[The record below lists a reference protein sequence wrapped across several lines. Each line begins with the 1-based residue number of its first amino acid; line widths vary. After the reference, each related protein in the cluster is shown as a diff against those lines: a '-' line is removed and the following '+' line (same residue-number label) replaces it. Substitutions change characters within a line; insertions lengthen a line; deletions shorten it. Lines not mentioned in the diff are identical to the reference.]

1 MSNLKRILS
10 ALLAV
15 LMVMGM
21 FSCLSTVGW
30 ARGVIGD
37 DTNPYEHFN
46 DNWDL
51 DFDQVNQDNSIKTY
65 AQLLQEYGGD
75 PFWYLG
81 IEVYEEADATTPGA
95 INTAGGYWVLT
106 DHYVSRGDR
115 LLVRW
120 YLKSNIYT
128 SSFTLFLECSRRFF
142 NVAPDSNLTYNSTA
156 DYSTTGYDKDGLPN
170 KSYPVSHSPADGM
183 LNPNHAINLV
193 NTSKYNQTV
202 KSYIDRATNLSA
214 FKNNQNGM
222 TLSNCASWDVLE
234 YILTLVGGDGSIIS
248 MAPPA
253 DSPSDADEWFAQDVI
268 QVRDGNDAVEGNGT
282 GADVA
287 DGAVGYIGYDLK
299 WDKAYSNRAT
309 GGILTSLVD
318 GVRTGLSTAAKM
330 AVDGDIYYDHAD
342 CNHIFKI
349 GTPSAGNSAKFYDGE
364 TEYTSYAQNGLASGA
379 IVDLS
384 YQPTKAGYKFL
395 GWALKDDNT
404 NSIVNF
410 YQMAG
415 ADVEFKAVWGH
426 TVTFMNGAN
435 VFSTVDV
442 ADGATV
448 SAPAND
454 PTNAAAAGFL
464 GWYASTDSNKA
475 LVSFP
480 ATPTADVTYNAKY
493 SYTATFDPNG
503 GAFDDATYA
512 GSEAVAEGAAIPFPA
527 VSKAGAT
534 LDGWLPADSV
544 MPAAAATYT
553 AQWTTTGYAVTYD
566 LAGGSFDNAND
577 HPTSLALG
585 DTLPTPAVSK
595 LGHNFGGWT
604 YTTTAG
610 GAAVTGTMPAE
621 AITATA
627 TWTANTYNAVFMIDG
642 VQTPYATVPT
652 VFGQQIAMPDLPS
665 EDGYDFSEWAV
676 TAGSQG
682 TVMDSEGKTFTTT
695 KTAKLIDVQFQ
706 NKDGDSLGNQ
716 AGARFGDAVQFPSAP
731 PVTGMNYIGWNRTTE
746 DGTVFIAAADTAN
759 ETVPA
764 KAVVYKAVYE
774 GNKHTATFKVD
785 GQTLDTQEI
794 GYGATIV
801 FPTVT
806 PATGYKFDGWT
817 YNGAPVTS
825 GMAMEDNDM
834 TFEGTTSKKTITI
847 SFDANGG
854 SAVASV
860 SGLYGDPVPAI
871 GTTTMTGYTFAGWDA
886 TVPTTFPAEDLT
898 LTAQW
903 NINTWNLTY
912 VLYGSEQFAVTYE
925 YGATIAKVG
934 ADDSRVARTGYT
946 FNGWDPAEPNTMPD
960 SNVTVTA
967 QWNQNTYY
975 LEYWRNVDGV
985 ESRENRYPM
994 HYGDVIPEEPLPTQE
1009 GYTFGAWSPEAP
1021 ATMPA
1026 NDLKI
1031 VSTATKNVW
1040 HDIWYD
1046 IDGSIKYEQDVAYGD
1061 PIPNVELPTHAG
1073 YENPYW
1079 APRMTTQPDRAVE
1092 FTYTAAAGQSNYKY
1106 TVKLEQLDGT
1116 YSSTT
1121 ETLSGTTGT
1130 TANAGNNLDKN
1141 GYTLDTDNSVT
1152 SVTITADGNAE
1163 IILIYNLNEYNF
1175 VVTDNSGTTTTK
1187 YKYTAPISEPTAADK
1202 EGYTFSSWKYTRD
1215 NSSTSIALPATM
1227 PYYNIN
1233 AEAQY
1238 TKNSYNV
1245 IAMVDYA
1252 DGEGFKQLS
1261 SVSTPYGD
1269 PIASV
1274 AAPSQTGYAFSGWKT
1289 DANLGTDYTFGGNMP
1304 ANDVVIYG
1312 AFTVNDYSFTFYT
1325 SVNGVQSAEPVYTL
1339 TQAYGTEIDAAAV
1352 RAQMP
1357 TIEGSAFSRFS
1368 PALPATMP
1376 AENRTVLALYG
1387 VSTLTVTY
1395 KDGDTVLRTFD
1406 VKYGDPVP
1414 TIDNPTK
1421 VGYSFDAWDNEIPA
1435 TMPANDLVFT
1445 AQWTVLS
1452 FNAVFKLD
1460 ANDTDAYATVND
1472 VEFNTQFAAPADE
1485 PRRDNYFFRGWK
1497 AVGASEA
1504 ATFPY
1509 TMNTE
1514 GVTFVAIWEQDPSAC
1529 RVKSVVLVDAEHY
1542 FQRGA
1547 AHYLVSVSEPAYSIK
1562 LIIDG
1567 KTQSFSKGSY
1577 YKYKDTDPGISGI
1590 YNIYTDT
1597 ETGYEVWDIELV
1609 LDAGTYKAYCQT
1621 MDGYITES
1629 EANAREFTVAYADR
1643 ANDDAV
1649 ISSDIADDNQSA
1661 VVSGT
1666 KVVRGDYL
1674 TWTIKTSKRVT
1685 WLKLN
1690 DQYTLKSGEEKNF
1703 DTLFKY
1709 TNSGGAVTVTDDAD
1723 KDERTWTVRMRFTYS
1738 GEDTRVNQNWTVFYK
1753 TGATSEW
1760 VEFNSE
1766 PIVIVVCYDQAA
1778 TIDTAT
1784 EYEKYTLVS
1793 AVPTNTEIAKGTR
1806 DVITVVTTDDCDK
1819 VRVTYGGKKT
1829 SFTTTSTN
1837 VEMAEGPVAG
1847 TITWLINYKYATVS
1861 DATSIEDN
1869 VEVQTRGNAW
1879 GDAVTFR
1886 VEVV

>member
-30 ARGVIGD
+30 ARGSIGD

-46 DNWDL
+46 NNWDL
-51 DFDQVNQDNSIKTY
+51 DFDQVNQDNSIKSY
-65 AQLLQEYGGD
+65 AQLLQEYNGD

-81 IEVYEEADATTPGA
+81 IEVYEEADETTPGA

-106 DHYVSRGDR
+106 DHYVSRGDN
-115 LLVRW
+115 LLVR
-120 YLKSNIYT
+120 YYVKSNMYT
-128 SSFTLFLECSRRFF
+128 PGFNIFYEFSRRFF
-142 NVAPDSNLTYNSTA
+142 NIAPGSNLTYNPTS
-156 DYSTTGYDKDGLPN
+156 DYTVTGYAKDGLPN
-170 KSYPVSHSPADGM
+170 KGYPGSSTPQY
-183 LNPNHAINLV
+183 LNPLHAINQ
-193 NTSKYNQTV
+193 SHPDKYGQTV
-202 KSYIDRATNLSA
+202 AHIIDRASNATAMKNSA
-214 FKNNQNGM
+214 NGM
-222 TLSNCASWDVLE
+222 DQVNVASWD
-234 YILTLVGGDGSIIS
+234 YIDYVLTLSGGDGSSIVS

-253 DSPSDADEWFAQDVI
+253 NSPTDADVWFAQNI
-268 QVRDGNDAVEGNGT
+268 IKVRDGNDPVATGGT
-282 GADVA
+282 GANVA
-287 DGAVGYIGYDLK
+287 DDAVGYIGYDLY
-299 WDKAYSNRAT
+299 WDTAYGRRAT
-309 GGILTSLVD
+309 GGINTSFTD
-318 GVRTGLSTAAKM
+318 GVRTGLVSAAKH
-330 AVDGDIYYDHAD
+330 AYNGDAYYDNAD

-379 IVDLS
+379 IVDLTN
-384 YQPTKAGYKFL
+384 QPTKAGYKFL
-395 GWALKDDNT
+395 GWALKNDNT

-442 ADGATV
+442 ADGASV

-585 DTLPTPAVSK
+585 DNLPAPAVSK

-610 GAAVTGTMPAE
+610 GAPVTGTMPAE

-652 VFGQQIAMPDLPS
+652 EFGQQIAMPDLPS

-676 TAGSQG
+676 TSGSQG

-785 GQTLDTQEI
+785 GQTISTQEI

-801 FPTVT
+801 FPAVT

-854 SAVASV
+854 SDVASV

-886 TVPTTFPAEDLT
+886 AVPTTFPAEDLT
-898 LTAQW
+898 LNAVWT
-903 NINTWNLTY
+903 INTWNLTY
-912 VLYGSEQFAVTYE
+912 VLYDSEQIVVPYE
-925 YGATIAKVG
+925 YGATIAKIG
-934 ADDSRVARTGYT
+934 ADDPRVERTGYT

-960 SNVTVTA
+960 SNVTVEA
-967 QWNQNTYY
+967 LWNQNTYY
-975 LEYWRNVDGV
+975 LEYWRSVDGT
-985 ESRENRYPM
+985 ENRENRYSM

-1009 GYTFGAWSPEAP
+1009 GYTFGAWSPALP

-1046 IDGSIKYEQDVAYGD
+1046 IDGSIAYEQDVAYGD

-1121 ETLSGTTGT
+1121 ETLTGTTGN

-1163 IILIYNLNEYNF
+1163 IILIYNLKEYNF
-1175 VVTDNSGTTTTK
+1175 VVTDNSGTTTTT

-1421 VGYSFDAWDNEIPA
+1421 VGYSFNAWDNEIPA

-1472 VEFNTQFAAPADE
+1472 VEFNTQFAAPAEE

-1509 TMNTE
+1509 TMSTE
-1514 GVTFVAIWEQDPSAC
+1514 GITFVAIWEQDPSAC
-1529 RVKSVVLVDAEHY
+1529 RVKSVVLVDADHY

-1577 YKYKDTDPGISGI
+1577 FKYKDTDPGISGI

-1643 ANDDAV
+1643 ANDDAI